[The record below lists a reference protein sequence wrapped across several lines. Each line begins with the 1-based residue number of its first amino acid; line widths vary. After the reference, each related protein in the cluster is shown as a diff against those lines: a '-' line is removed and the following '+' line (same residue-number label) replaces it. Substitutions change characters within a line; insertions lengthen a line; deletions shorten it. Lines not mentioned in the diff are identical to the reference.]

1 MKLISIIAG
10 AALLTGC
17 ASGPIGIAGYKCIA
31 SSGGYSV
38 SSETAQTEDGTKLQ
52 CETVTLYDG
61 DTARVYMP
69 ESKSDRVKAMA
80 FANANAKATEHYRA
94 SQKKREKA
102 NSSAAIQLALNE
114 SEKCIS
120 AFAKLIGI
128 AAEGKELSRSD
139 VTFTAYERSYI
150 ETSTN
155 YFYKKYYNADIGSS
169 YVLTESVAF
178 RQSPER
184 VEYRKKINSECAKT
198 LYATKCLQGK
208 LLLEMKEAEKE
219 VANQCK

>member
-17 ASGPIGIAGYKCIA
+17 AGPVGIAGYDCIA
-31 SSGGYSV
+31 NVGGYPTRLDSA
-38 SSETAQTEDGTKLQ
+38 ETEDGIKLR
-52 CETVTLYDG
+52 CENVTLYDG
-61 DTARVYMP
+61 TSARVYMP
-69 ESKSDRVKAMA
+69 EDEKYRAKAMES
-80 FANANAKATEHYRA
+80 ANTYAKYTEPARKA
-94 SQKKREKA
+94 RKKREEA

-155 YFYKKYYNADIGSS
+155 YFYKKYYSADIGSS

-184 VEYRKKINSECAKT
+184 IEYRKKINAECAKAIYT
-198 LYATKCLQGK
+198 IQCLQNK